1 METKLDF
8 EGLASALL
16 ARAGEFMTT
25 WLPGGHMEGREYC
38 CGDIHGGPGNSM
50 KVNLSTGAWADFAGD
65 IKGGD
70 LISLFGQIENIKN
83 GDAAK
88 RLADQ
93 IGFRLKDDPPAR
105 SNGAAPVEHK
115 LAQPPAN
122 VAPPAMHHPKFGKP
136 SMSWAYKDASGYPMF
151 YVARYDPPEGKQFCP
166 WSWSDTA
173 HKWVAKGWP
182 APRPLYGLDRLA
194 KHPDK
199 NVLVVE
205 GEKAA
210 DAAQKIMD
218 AYVVVSWPNGAKA
231 ADKADWGPLK
241 GRKVLIWPDGDRK
254 LIETQAQAERY
265 GLKEGS
271 LIPYQD
277 QPGVAAGRQV
287 ADALLPICKEVKIL
301 DVGTDL
307 KRLDGW
313 DAADAVAGG
322 WGWKQFYEWA
332 VPRANIVAKA
342 EAKAGAAVATAQV
355 NITIKT
361 GEEMG
366 SASMHG
372 IWETLGLAVNSE
384 GQPFPNVD
392 NVRRVMEGHKA
403 LSTLVWYDE
412 FHQKMFTTWNSKEP
426 RQWED
431 VDDINLLTYL
441 QRKVG
446 LARISLEAV
455 RNGSTGYA
463 KQHVRN
469 EPREWLDSLE
479 WDKQSRI
486 HEFLSEC
493 FGVEYNEYTAAA
505 SKNFWVG
512 LVARVYRP
520 GCKLDNMIV
529 LEGPQGTFKSTALE
543 IIGGKWYLEMKE
555 SVQSKDFFISLQGK
569 LLAQIAELDSFSRA
583 DVTRIKQ
590 VISCRSDNYRAPY
603 DRASLDHPRTSVFV
617 GTTNESYYLRDAT
630 GGRRFWPIKCNSV
643 RLDKIAADRTQLFAE
658 AVHSLAP
665 HTSWDN
671 SLQHFEGGTDWWV
684 MPKEMTEQEQE
695 ARRQS
700 DEWESIIYD
709 YLSGRDEISVKEIAK
724 DCLGISHD
732 KLDRGVQMRIAGI
745 VKNLGFE
752 KHHKNAGGNQG
763 KIWCRKGVQQL
774 L

>member
-1 METKLDF
+1 MENKLDF

-16 ARAGEFMTT
+16 ARAGEFMTA

-38 CGDIHGGPGNSM
+38 CGDIKGGPGTSM
-50 KVNLSTGAWADFAGD
+50 KVNLSTGAWADFAAD

-70 LISLFGQIENIKN
+70 LISLFSAIENIKQ
-83 GDAAK
+83 GEAAK

-93 IGFRLKDDPPAR
+93 IGYRLKDDPPAKT
-105 SNGAAPVEHK
+105 GPGPVEHK
-115 LAQPPAN
+115 LVPPPAN
-122 VAPPAMHHPKFGKP
+122 VALPAMHHPKFGKP
-136 SMSWAYKDASGYPMF
+136 SASWTYRDASGAVMF
-151 YVARYDPPEGKQFCP
+151 LIARYDPAEGKQFCP
-166 WSWSDTA
+166 WSWSETA
-173 HKWVAKGWP
+173 GKWVAKGWP

-194 KHPDK
+194 KYPDK

-210 DAAQKIMD
+210 DAAQKIMS
-218 AYVVVSWPNGAKA
+218 AYIVVSWANGVNN
-231 ADKADWGPLK
+231 ADKADWSPLK
-241 GRKVLIWPDGDRK
+241 DRRVLVWPDADRK
-254 LIETQAQAERY
+254 LVKTPSQAERY
-265 GLKEGS
+265 GLELGA
-271 LIPYQD
+271 LIPYKD
-277 QPGVAAGRQV
+277 QPGIVAAKHV
-287 ADALLPICKEVKIL
+287 SDALLPICKEVKML

-313 DAADAVAGG
+313 DAADAVEAG
-322 WGWKQFYEWA
+322 WTWKQFFEWA
-332 VPRANIVAKA
+332 QPRANMVVRA
-342 EAKAGAAVATAQV
+342 EANAVAGTAIAQAQV

-372 IWETLGLAVNSE
+372 IWESLGLAVNSE

-392 NVRRVMEGHKA
+392 NVRRVMENHKA

-455 RNGSTGYA
+455 RNGATGYA

-469 EPREWLDSLE
+469 EPREWLDSLV
-479 WDKQSRI
+479 WDKESRI
-486 HEFLSEC
+486 HEFISEC
-493 FGVEYNEYTAAA
+493 FGVEHNEYTSAA

-512 LVARVYRP
+512 LVARIYRP
-520 GCKLDNMIV
+520 GCKVDNMVV

-555 SVQSKDFFISLQGK
+555 SVQSKDFFICLQGK
-569 LLAQIAELDSFSRA
+569 LLAQIAELDSFTRA

-630 GGRRFWPIKCNSV
+630 GGRRFWPIKCTAV
-643 RLDKIAADRTQLFAE
+643 RLDKIAADRTQLYAE
-658 AVHSLAP
+658 AVHALAP
-665 HTSWDN
+665 QTPWDK
-671 SLQHFEGGTDWWV
+671 SLQHYEGGTDWWV
-684 MPKEMTEQEQE
+684 MPKEMTEHEQE
-695 ARRQS
+695 ARRQN
-700 DEWESIIYD
+700 DEWEGIIYD
-709 YLSGRDEISVKEIAK
+709 FLSTRDEVSVREIAEHM
-724 DCLGISHD
+724 GIDVD

-752 KHHKNAGGNQG
+752 KHHRNTGGSQG
-763 KIWCRKGVQQL
+763 KVWCRKGTQQL